1 VERYFKRVRYLPF
14 EDLQPANIPV
24 VFVFINE
31 RRSDMLLG
39 NCKVNDQNHLEISGC
54 DAVELVKEFG
64 TPLYVMDENLIR
76 ENCRSYLSSIRS
88 LHEDSE
94 VIYAGK
100 AFLTMEMCRII
111 DEEGLCLD
119 VVSGG
124 ELYAAMKAHFP
135 ASKIYF
141 HGNNKSYDELK
152 MAVEYGVGRIVV
164 DNFYELELLRD
175 LTAKYPSKKIN
186 ILLRLTPGIEAH
198 THDYIKTGQLDSKF
212 GFGIENEQASLAVEA
227 ALSIKGLT
235 LVGFHCHI
243 GSQIFEKEPFKDA
256 AHIMVKFAKAVYEKF
271 GFVTREI
278 DFGGG
283 FGVRYIE
290 TDSPLPV
297 KDYIEALVSSV
308 KECCQVYG
316 LPLPKISI
324 EPGRA
329 IVGEAGTTLYTVG
342 AIKDIPGIRKYVSV
356 DGGMSDNIRPALY
369 GAKYTAVIA
378 NKASNPNE
386 ETVSIA
392 GKCCESGDML
402 IWDID
407 LPKIEAGDILAVFCT
422 GAYHYSMASNYN
434 MTPKPAVVFVKD
446 NTARLVVRRQTYED
460 LIRNEAYFP
469 HIEKVYSASV

>member
-1 VERYFKRVRYLPF
+1 
-14 EDLQPANIPV
+14 
-24 VFVFINE
+24 
-31 RRSDMLLG
+31 MLLG
-39 NCKVNDQNHLEISGC
+39 NCKVNNQNHLEISGC
-54 DAVELVKEFG
+54 DAVELAKEFG

-76 ENCRSYLSSIRS
+76 DNCRSYLNCIRG
-88 LHEDSE
+88 LHENSE

-111 DEEGLCLD
+111 NEEGLCLD

-124 ELYAAMKAHFP
+124 ELYTALKAQFP
-135 ASKIYF
+135 AKRIYF

-152 MAVEYGVGRIVV
+152 MAIECGVGRIVV

-175 LTAKYPSKKIN
+175 LAKKYPGKRIKV
-186 ILLRLTPGIEAH
+186 LLRLTPGIEAH

-212 GFGIENEQASLAVEA
+212 GFGIENGQALLAVES
-227 ALSIKGLT
+227 ALSIKGLM
-235 LVGFHCHI
+235 LIGFHCHI
-243 GSQIFEKEPFKDA
+243 GSQIFEEEPFRDA
-256 AHIMVKFAKAVYEKF
+256 AKIMINFARTVKEKY
-271 GFVTREI
+271 GLETREL

-283 FGVRYIE
+283 FGIKYV
-290 TDSPLPV
+290 DSDKPLPV
-297 KDYIEALVSSV
+297 KDYIGVLVSSV
-308 KECCQVYG
+308 KEYCHKYDI
-316 LPLPKISI
+316 PLPKLSI

-369 GAKYTAVIA
+369 GAKYTAVVA
-378 NKASNPNE
+378 NKASNPSE
-386 ETVSIA
+386 QRVSIA

-407 LPKIEAGDILAVFCT
+407 LPEIEPGDILAVFCT

-434 MTPKPAVVFVKD
+434 MTPKPAVIFVKD
-446 NTARLVVRRQTYED
+446 SVARLIVRRQTYED
-460 LIRNEAYFP
+460 LLNNEVYLP
-469 HIEKVYSASV
+469 QKQNIYSASI